1 MRCIISCYVTRAVT
15 ARSRAPAEERE
26 APISQG
32 TRTELEALHC
42 SCQRNPG
49 STEAGFSPCLF
60 SLHWNN
66 VGSVASAA
74 SEPLCPVWALGGWL
88 VGRDGVMGRDTS
100 PGLIPTFLIGTAQ
113 VIVENHQ
120 KKKKQGK
127 KRPPGQCP
135 SSWGRCKETL
145 GPSRTIGLD
154 VSPAK
159 KPEKMFSAMDNSAV
173 EVSPP
178 GPPWPMPRRSPSRG
192 FSSGLG
198 DGGGLSSLGADPK
211 TDSKTNQCL

>member
-32 TRTELEALHC
+32 TRTGLEALHC

-60 SLHWNN
+60 SLHRNN

-74 SEPLCPVWALGGWL
+74 LGPPCPVWALGRRS
-88 VGRDGVMGRDTS
+88 VGRDGDMGRDTS

-145 GPSRTIGLD
+145 GPSQTIGLD

-159 KPEKMFSAMDNSAV
+159 KPEKCFQPWTTRLLRFLLLGHLGQCQEEAHR
-173 EVSPP
+173 EVLI
-178 GPPWPMPRRSPSRG
+178 RSR
-192 FSSGLG
+192 
-198 DGGGLSSLGADPK
+198 
-211 TDSKTNQCL
+211 